1 MGKLESSRRWLED
14 PSLWPGRYGAGPFV
28 LADIKKENMVHK
40 LSCKIGDEELVLETG
55 RMAKQANGAVFATYG
70 GSAIIATACCSEE
83 AKEGLD
89 FVPVTVEY
97 NEKFYAAGKIPGGFV
112 KRETRPKDREIL
124 VSRII
129 DRPMR
134 PLFDKA
140 FGREIQIVPTCVS
153 FDSVNPPDVIGIVA
167 ASAAVHISD
176 IPFNGPIAGVRVC
189 LLDGAYI
196 VNPTHEL
203 IKKSKLEI
211 VVAGTAE
218 GITMVEGHAA
228 EASEEEMLGA
238 IEVAKKPI
246 ADICA
251 LIVKLRELAGKDKL
265 PLSPV
270 KAELQKAAEIRAY
283 AQALLSKAVFTK
295 VKQERHA
302 AVQAAIADARAKFAE
317 VLVDETQI
325 RLFGALME
333 DLQYEILRAGI
344 LDKSVR
350 VDGRGLEDIRPIT
363 CEIGVLKRAHGS
375 ALFTRGETQ
384 ALGVTTL
391 GTVFDEQILDD
402 IEGDRRDRF
411 MLHYNFPPFSVGEV
425 GRLGTGRR
433 EIGHG
438 NLARRA
444 IEEVLPTKEAFPY
457 TIRVVSEVL
466 ESNGSSSMASVC
478 AGTLSLLHAGVPL
491 KMPVAGI
498 AMGLITEGKRY
509 AVLSDILGDEDHL
522 GDMDFKVA
530 GSTQGITGFQMDIKI
545 AGVSTEI
552 LEKALSQAKRGRLH
566 ILSIMEKT
574 ISAPS
579 PEISEYAPKVVSAK
593 IDVEKIGAIIGPG
606 GKNIKALCEKYGVKI
621 NVDDDGSVTIY
632 GQTQKA
638 AYDAK
643 DAVMGI
649 AEDPI
654 VGTVYDGIVKRVMD
668 FGAFIEILPGK
679 EGLCHISRLS
689 KTRVE
694 KVTDVV
700 HEGDTLKVKLL
711 EVDRLGRLNL
721 AAVDALDENGNVPMP
736 EHREDSGDSSRG
748 ERRPYGGDRN
758 DRGGDRGPRRDDSRR
773 R

>member
-1 MGKLESSRRWLED
+1 M
-14 PSLWPGRYGAGPFV
+14 
-28 LADIKKENMVHK
+28 IHK
-40 LSCKIGDEELVLETG
+40 LSYKIGNEELVLETG
-55 RMAKQANGAVFATYG
+55 RMAKQANGAVFATFG
-70 GSAIIATACCSEE
+70 GSAVIATACCARE

-89 FVPVTVEY
+89 FVPLTVEY
-97 NEKFYAAGKIPGGFV
+97 NEKFYAAGKIPGGFI
-112 KRETRPKDREIL
+112 KRESRPKDREIL

-140 FGREIQIVPTCVS
+140 FGRELQVVPTCIS
-153 FDSVNPPDVIGIVA
+153 FDGVNPPDILGLIA

-176 IPFNGPIAGVRVC
+176 IPFDGPIAGVRVC
-189 LLDGAYI
+189 LVGGEYV
-196 VNPTHEL
+196 VNPTHDQM
-203 IKKSKLEI
+203 KGAKLEI
-211 VVAGTAE
+211 VVAGTAK
-218 GITMVEGHAA
+218 GITMVEGHAD
-228 EASEEEMLGA
+228 EASEEEMLQA

-246 ADICA
+246 SEICG

-265 PLSPV
+265 PLAPLKEV
-270 KAELQKAAEIRAY
+270 LKDEAGIRDFAKGLLEKAL
-283 AQALLSKAVFTK
+283 FTK
-295 VKQERHA
+295 VKHERYA
-302 AVQAAIADARAKFAE
+302 AVEAAIAQVKAKYAE
-317 VLVDETQI
+317 QLADDMQA
-325 RLFGALME
+325 RLFAALME
-333 DLQYEILRAGI
+333 DMQYHILRSGI
-344 LDKSVR
+344 LDKGVR
-350 VDGRGLEDIRPIT
+350 VDGRGLEDIRPIS
-363 CEIGVLKRAHGS
+363 CEIGVLKRTHGS

-384 ALGVTTL
+384 ALGITTL

-444 IEEVLPTKEAFPY
+444 IEEVLPPKDKFPY
-457 TIRVVSEVL
+457 TVRVVSEVL
-466 ESNGSSSMASVC
+466 ESNGSSSMATVC

-498 AMGLITEGKRY
+498 AMGLVTEGSRY

-530 GSTQGITGFQMDIKI
+530 GSTRGITGFQMDIKI

-552 LEKALSQAKRGRLH
+552 LEKALAQAKRGRLH
-566 ILSIMEKT
+566 ILSIMEQT
-574 ISAPS
+574 ISAPA

-593 IDVEKIGAIIGPG
+593 IDPEKIGAIIGPG
-606 GKNIKALCEKYGVKI
+606 GKNIKALCEKYDVQI

-632 GQTQKA
+632 GKNQKA
-638 AYDAK
+638 AYEAK

-654 VGTVYDGIVKRVMD
+654 VGTIYDGTVKRVMD

-694 KVTDVV
+694 RVTDVV
-700 HEGDTLKVKLL
+700 HEGDAIKVKLL

-721 AAVDALDENGNVPMP
+721 ANVEALDENGNVPMP
-736 EHREDSGDSSRG
+736 ERRSFGDDEPRG
-748 ERRPYGGDRN
+748 ERRPYGGDR
-758 DRGGDRGPRRDDSRR
+758 GGDRGPDRGGHRDDHRR

>member
-1 MGKLESSRRWLED
+1 
-14 PSLWPGRYGAGPFV
+14 
-28 LADIKKENMVHK
+28 MVHK

-55 RMAKQANGAVFATYG
+55 RMAKQANGAVFATCG
-70 GSAIIATACCSEE
+70 GSAVIATACCSSE

-89 FVPVTVEY
+89 FVPLTVEY

-140 FGREIQIVPTCVS
+140 FGRELQVVPTCVS
-153 FDSVNPPDVIGIVA
+153 FDGVVPPDIIGLIA

-176 IPFNGPIAGVRVC
+176 IPFDGPIAGVRVC
-189 LLDGAYI
+189 LVDGAYV
-196 VNPTHEL
+196 VNPTHDQ

-218 GITMVEGHAA
+218 GITMVEGHAE

-246 ADICA
+246 AEICA
-251 LIVKLRELAGKDKL
+251 LIVKLRELAGKEKL
-265 PLSPV
+265 PLSPLKV
-270 KAELQKAAEIRAY
+270 ELQNEPPRSAPTRTSC
-283 AQALLSKAVFTK
+283 LSKALFTK
-295 VKQERHA
+295 VKQERYA
-302 AVQAAIADARAKFAE
+302 AVARRDRGCARE
-317 VLVDETQI
+317 VRRRPRRRYPDE
-325 RLFGALME
+325 ALRRPHGGPAVR
-333 DLQYEILRAGI
+333 DPPRRI
-344 LDKSVR
+344 LDKGVR

-363 CEIGVLKRAHGS
+363 CEINVLKRTHGS

-438 NLARRA
+438 HLARRA
-444 IEEVLPTKEAFPY
+444 IEEVLPTKEQFPY

-466 ESNGSSSMASVC
+466 ESNGSSSMATVC

-498 AMGLITEGKRY
+498 AMGLITEGERY

-530 GSTQGITGFQMDIKI
+530 GSTRGITGFQMDIKI

-552 LEKALSQAKRGRLH
+552 LEKALAQAKRGRLH

-579 PEISEYAPKVVSAK
+579 AEISEYAPKVVTAK
-593 IDVEKIGAIIGPG
+593 VDVEKIGAIIGPG
-606 GKNIKALCEKYGVKI
+606 GKNIKALCEMFNVKI

-632 GQTQKA
+632 GANQKA

-649 AEDPI
+649 VEDPI
-654 VGTVYDGIVKRVMD
+654 MGTVYEGTVKRVMD

-700 HEGDTLKVKLL
+700 HEGRQDQG
-711 EVDRLGRLNL
+711 EAARGRQAR
-721 AAVDALDENGNVPMP
+721 AAQ
-736 EHREDSGDSSRG
+736 SGRR
-748 ERRPYGGDRN
+748 RRP
-758 DRGGDRGPRRDDSRR
+758 RRERQYPHAGATCASGR
-773 R
+773 

>member
-1 MGKLESSRRWLED
+1 
-14 PSLWPGRYGAGPFV
+14 
-28 LADIKKENMVHK
+28 MVHK

-70 GSAIIATACCSEE
+70 GSAVIATACCSDE

-89 FVPVTVEY
+89 FVPLTVEY

-140 FGREIQIVPTCVS
+140 FGREIQVVPTCIS
-153 FDSVNPPDVIGIVA
+153 FDGVVPPDIIGIVA

-176 IPFNGPIAGVRVC
+176 IPFAGPIAGVRVC
-189 LLDGAYI
+189 LVDGAYAI
-196 VNPTHEL
+196 NPTHDQ

-211 VVAGTAE
+211 VVAGTAQ
-218 GITMVEGHAA
+218 GITMVEGHAE
-228 EASEEEMLGA
+228 EASEEDMLGA

-246 ADICA
+246 AEICG
-251 LIVKLRELAGKDKL
+251 LIVRLRELAGKEKL
-265 PLSPV
+265 PLSPLKV
-270 KAELQKAAEIRAY
+270 ELQRSAEIRAY
-283 AQALLSKAVFTK
+283 AQPLLLSALFTK
-295 VKQERHA
+295 VKQERYA
-302 AVQAAIADARAKFAE
+302 AVRSAIEQSRAKFAD
-317 VLVDETQI
+317 VLTDDIQ
-325 RLFGALME
+325 RKLFDALME
-333 DLQYEILRAGI
+333 EIQYDTLRGGI
-344 LDKSVR
+344 LDKGVR
-350 VDGRGLEDIRPIT
+350 VDGRGLEDIRPIS
-363 CEIGVLKRAHGS
+363 CEVNVLKRTHGS

-438 NLARRA
+438 HLARRA
-444 IEEVLPTKEAFPY
+444 IEEVLPTKEQFPY

-466 ESNGSSSMASVC
+466 ESNGSSSMATVC
-478 AGTLSLLHAGVPL
+478 AGTLSLLQAGVPL

-498 AMGLITEGKRY
+498 AMGLITEGDRY

-530 GSTQGITGFQMDIKI
+530 GSTRGITGFQMDIKI

-552 LEKALSQAKRGRLH
+552 LEKALAQAKRGRLH

-574 ISAPS
+574 IAAPS
-579 PEISEYAPKVVSAK
+579 AEISEYAPKVVTAK
-593 IDVEKIGAIIGPG
+593 VDVEKIGAIIGPG
-606 GKNIKALCEKYGVKI
+606 GKNIKALCEMFNVKI

-632 GQTQKA
+632 GANQKA

-643 DAVMGI
+643 DAIMGI
-649 AEDPI
+649 VEDPI
-654 VGTVYDGIVKRVMD
+654 VGTIYEGVVKRVMD

-689 KTRVE
+689 KTRIE

-700 HEGDTLKVKLL
+700 REGDKIKVKLL

-721 AAVDALDENGNVPMP
+721 AALDALDENGNVPMP
-736 EHREDSGDSSRG
+736 ERHGPSADEPRRDDSRRDEPRRDDSRRDESRRDDS
-748 ERRPYGGDRN
+748 RRPFDR
-758 DRGGDRGPRRDDSRR
+758 DRGPRRDDSRR